1 MIQHISDCAKLHNG
15 VDMPWLGLGVF
26 QTEEGDE
33 VLQAVET
40 ALKAGYRHIDTA
52 AMYQNERGVGQAV
65 RNSGVPR
72 EDVFV
77 TTKVWNSDQGF
88 DNTLRAFDKSQE
100 NLNLDYIDLYLIHW
114 PKDQSTDTWKALEKL
129 YQDGM
134 VKAIG
139 VSNFKPHHLD
149 DIFKICDIKPMVN
162 QVELHPW
169 FNQQSLRDLCAEHQI
184 QIEAWAPLGRG
195 DLLEHPVV
203 VEIAQKH
210 DREPAQV
217 LVRWHLQNGIVTIPK
232 SSKPERIRSNADVYG
247 FELDEE
253 DMNRIND
260 IDENKRLGPDP
271 DEITF

>member
-1 MIQHISDCAKLHNG
+1 MIQHISDGAKLHNG

-40 ALKAGYRHIDTA
+40 ALKVGYRHIDTA
-52 AMYQNERGVGQAV
+52 AMYQNECGVGQAV
-65 RNSGVPR
+65 RDSGVPR

-114 PKDQSTDTWKALEKL
+114 PKTQSTDTWKALEKL

-169 FNQQSLRDLCAEHQI
+169 FNQKSLRDLCAEHQI

-203 VEIAQKH
+203 VEIAKKH
-210 DREPAQV
+210 DRAPAQV

-232 SSKPERIRSNADVYG
+232 SSKPERIQSNADVYG

-253 DMNRIND
+253 DMNRING